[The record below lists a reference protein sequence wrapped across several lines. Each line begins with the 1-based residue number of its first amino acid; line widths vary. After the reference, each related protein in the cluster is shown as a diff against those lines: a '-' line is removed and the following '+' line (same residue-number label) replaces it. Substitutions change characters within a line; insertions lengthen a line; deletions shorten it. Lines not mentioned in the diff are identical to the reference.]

1 MANSQLTRRD
11 ALKVG
16 AIFADPLAAWAQQ
29 AAARRKRVIVAGG
42 GLAGLICAYE
52 LHKRGHEVT
61 VLEAGAEHFTKPG
74 YEICWNYFQE
84 FHLPVLDYPHRE
96 KMLRVVDGRMISE
109 EEAAA
114 LRRSKSAGAGF
125 NQRELESLKRR
136 PDASLSSLYLDRYIE
151 RITDEYQPF
160 GIGLDELDSLSVTD
174 LLKRDGASEAAI
186 QRLGS
191 ENSALHTI
199 WKSAI
204 LRIRNV
210 SSNPRQLYRIR
221 GGNATLP
228 ETLAR
233 QLGDSIRRDRPVT
246 AIRHDSRGVSVTC
259 RFEGRDQTVD
269 GDYLVCAMNALT
281 LRKIPATPAWPEA
294 KQYAMDNI
302 PYTVETR
309 LIFQSATKFWKRDG
323 YTGNMD
329 FGPPVGNIWPM
340 AEEVATQRG
349 LLIGTSPASM
359 TTKLALTNFRR
370 YYPGKS
376 ADIERS
382 MALDWSHDPWAMA
395 CEARTYRPGEL
406 RRIWPAV
413 IEPVGRVWFAG
424 AYCDNNSWGMEA
436 ASRSAVRVARAIHEA

>member
-1 MANSQLTRRD
+1 M
-11 ALKVG
+11 
-16 AIFADPLAAWAQQ
+16 
-29 AAARRKRVIVAGG
+29 
-42 GLAGLICAYE
+42 
-52 LHKRGHEVT
+52 
-61 VLEAGAEHFTKPG
+61 
-74 YEICWNYFQE
+74 
-84 FHLPVLDYPHRE
+84 LDYPHRE
-96 KMLRVVDGRMISE
+96 KILRVLDGRMVTE

-114 LRRSKSAGAGF
+114 IRRSKSAGAGF
-125 NQRELESLKRR
+125 NQRELDYLKRN
-136 PDASLSSLYLDRYIE
+136 PDGQLSSLYFDRYIE
-151 RITDEYQPF
+151 KISDEYQPF
-160 GIGLDELDSLSVTD
+160 GVGLDDLDTLSVTG
-174 LLKRDGASEAAI
+174 LLKRDGASEPAI

-191 ENSALHTI
+191 PNSALHTV

-210 SSNPRQLYRIR
+210 SESPRKLYRIK

-228 ETLAR
+228 ETLAQR
-233 QLGDSIRRDRPVT
+233 LGDRIRTDRPVT
-246 AIRHDSRGVSVTC
+246 AIRHDAKGVVVTC
-259 RFEGRDQTVD
+259 REAGREAVVE
-269 GDYLVCAMNALT
+269 GDYLVCSMNALM
-281 LRKIPATPAWPEA
+281 LRKIPVTPAWPEA
-294 KQYAMDNI
+294 KQYAIDNI

-329 FGPPVGNIWPM
+329 FGPPVGNVWPM
-340 AEEVATQRG
+340 AEEVATDRG

-359 TTKLALTNFRR
+359 TTEIALTTFRR

-382 MALDWSHDPWAMA
+382 MALDWSRDSWAMA

-413 IEPVGRVWFAG
+413 IQPVGRVWFAG

-436 ASRSAVRVARAIHEA
+436 ASRSAFRVARAIHEA